1 MSGDTEPTPAWPLR
15 AAFFLYKAVASP
27 VLHAVSPTQC
37 KFLPTCSE
45 YAYTAIARHG
55 LVRGTGLAVRRIARC
70 HPFAEG
76 GLDPVPEAR
85 QPGSR

>member
-1 MSGDTEPTPAWPLR
+1 M
-15 AAFFLYKAVASP
+15 
-27 VLHAVSPTQC
+27 
-37 KFLPTCSE
+37 
-45 YAYTAIARHG
+45 ARHG
-55 LVRGTGLAVRRIARC
+55 MVRGTVLAVRRIARC